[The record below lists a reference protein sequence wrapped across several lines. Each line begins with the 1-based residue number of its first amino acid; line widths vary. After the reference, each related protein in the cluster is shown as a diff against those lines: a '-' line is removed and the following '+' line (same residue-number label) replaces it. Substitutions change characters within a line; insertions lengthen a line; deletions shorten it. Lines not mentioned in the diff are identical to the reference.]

1 MNIFFWRIWLITFV
15 WVNCLHVHTGL
26 RKSLQS
32 QKSWDLRSLRLWDVD
47 VGRRLRGSPTLTSST
62 SATPTVTLQVS
73 HSYSPHTHTHTPK
86 KKNEAFKVTL
96 PVCQY
101 LFPYKITPS
110 KKKFIFMIDWSMN
123 TLNFW
128 ISETKFHVVL
138 SLNTEINKAVFRTKK
153 CALFSGN
160 TRPPFEVPFCDV
172 LKNTLTAEQNMQ
184 TWCNV
189 CDRYQPHV
197 SYHLLEIST

>member
-1 MNIFFWRIWLITFV
+1 MVIVVVCKIWRFFKYIVTRENSPTLILRNKSLDLFNGCSFCNMNIFFLRIWLITFV

-32 QKSWDLRSLRLWDVD
+32 QKSWDLRLWRLWDVD
-47 VGRRLRGSPTLTSST
+47 VDRRLRGSPTLTSST

-86 KKNEAFKVTL
+86 KKNETSKVTL

-110 KKKFIFMIDWSMN
+110 KKNSYSWKNGQWTHWTSESVKQ
-123 TLNFW
+123 NF
-128 ISETKFHVVL
+128 L
-138 SLNTEINKAVFRTKK
+138 
-153 CALFSGN
+153 
-160 TRPPFEVPFCDV
+160 
-172 LKNTLTAEQNMQ
+172 
-184 TWCNV
+184 
-189 CDRYQPHV
+189 
-197 SYHLLEIST
+197 

>member
-1 MNIFFWRIWLITFV
+1 MQYEHFFLRIWLITFV

-32 QKSWDLRSLRLWDVD
+32 QKSWDLRLWRLWDVD
-47 VGRRLRGSPTLTSST
+47 VDRRLRGSPTLTSST

-73 HSYSPHTHTHTPK
+73 HSYSSHTHTHTPK
-86 KKNEAFKVTL
+86 KKNETSKVTL

-110 KKKFIFMIDWSMN
+110 KKKFIFMKDRSMN

-128 ISETKFHVVL
+128 ISETKFFVVL
-138 SLNTEINKAVFRTKK
+138 YLNTEINKAIFLIKN
-153 CALFSGN
+153 ALCFQVTQDLHLRCHSVMFSKTHWLLN
-160 TRPPFEVPFCDV
+160 KTCRPGVMCV
-172 LKNTLTAEQNMQ
+172 IGINLM
-184 TWCNV
+184 
-189 CDRYQPHV
+189 
-197 SYHLLEIST
+197 